1 MIVNVPTQKDFRDL
15 IRLYKVLGYNVSLE
29 LSDWDVY
36 EDQTCVNIESDKIDV
51 YGKTVFY
58 IQKGE
63 PIYPFEVFKED
74 LICGEIK
81 GFSLEV
87 VTAMLHQQKKQIG
100 KTNLKAFIRRRACSA
115 EGGGFDWERT
125 KQGADYWVDIIL
137 SKKFED
143 FKYSKSIL

>member
-29 LSDWDVY
+29 SSDWDVY
-36 EDQTCVNIESDKIDV
+36 EDQTCVNIDSDKLDV

-63 PIYPFEVFKED
+63 PIYPFEVFKKD
-74 LICGEIK
+74 LIDGEIK
-81 GFSLEV
+81 GFPLEV

-100 KTNLKAFIRRRACSA
+100 KTNLKAFIKRRACSA
-115 EGGGFDWERT
+115 KGGGFDWSETR
-125 KQGADYWVDIIL
+125 QGHEYWESVVNNEN
-137 SKKFED
+137 FED

>member
-15 IRLYKVLGYNVSLE
+15 IRFYKMLDYNVSLE

-63 PIYPFEVFKED
+63 PIYPFEVFKVN
-74 LICGEIK
+74 LIDGEIK
-81 GFSLEV
+81 GFPLEV
-87 VTAMLHQQKKQIG
+87 VTAMLLQQKKQIG
-100 KTNLKAFIRRRACSA
+100 KTNLMAFIKQRACSK
-115 EGGGFDWERT
+115 GGEGFDWVETR
-125 KQGADYWVDIIL
+125 QGFDYWNSIIQNEE
-137 SKKFED
+137 FEE
-143 FKYSKSIL
+143 FNYNKSIL

>member
-1 MIVNVPTQKDFRDL
+1 MVVNIPTKKDFKDL
-15 IRLYKVLGYNVSLE
+15 IRFYKILGYNVSLE

-63 PIYPFEVFKED
+63 PIYSFKD
-74 LICGEIK
+74 FKANLISGDIK
-81 GFSLEV
+81 GFPLEV
-87 VTAMLHQQKKQIG
+87 VTAMLHQQKKQLG
-100 KTNLKAFIRRRACSA
+100 KTNLEAFIKSRTCSA
-115 EGGGFDWERT
+115 EGGGFDWEKTR
-125 KQGADYWVDIIL
+125 QEFNYWNRIIHN
-137 SKKFED
+137 KKFKN

>member
-1 MIVNVPTQKDFRDL
+1 MIVNIPTQKDFKDF
-15 IRLYKVLGYNVSLE
+15 IRLYKILGYEVSLE

-63 PIYPFEVFKED
+63 LIYPFEVFKAN
-74 LICGEIK
+74 LINGDIEGFPLEIII
-81 GFSLEV
+81 
-87 VTAMLHQQKKQIG
+87 AMLHQQKKQLG
-100 KTNLKAFIRRRACSA
+100 KTDLMAFIRRKSCSA
-115 EGGGFDWERT
+115 EGGGFDWEETR
-125 KQGADYWVDIIL
+125 QGSDYWASIIV
-137 SKKFED
+137 SEKFEE

>member
-1 MIVNVPTQKDFRDL
+1 MIVNIPTKKDFKDL
-15 IRLYKVLGYNVSLE
+15 IRFYKILGYNVSLE

-36 EDQTCVNIESDKIDV
+36 KDQTCVNIESDKIDV

-63 PIYPFEVFKED
+63 PIYPFEDFKAD
-74 LICGEIK
+74 LISGDIE
-81 GFSLEV
+81 GFPLEV

-100 KTNLKAFIRRRACSA
+100 KTNLMAFIRDRASSA
-115 EGGGFDWERT
+115 TEEGFDWDETRQ
-125 KQGADYWVDIIL
+125 KLDYWFDIIQD
-137 SKKFED
+137 KKFED

>member
-1 MIVNVPTQKDFRDL
+1 MIVNIPTKKDFKDL
-15 IRLYKVLGYNVSLE
+15 IRFYKMLDYNVSLE

-36 EDQTCVNIESDKIDV
+36 EDQTCVNIDSDKIDV

-74 LICGEIK
+74 LIYGEIK
-81 GFSLEV
+81 GFPLEV

-100 KTNLKAFIRRRACSA
+100 KTDLMAFTRRRACSSS
-115 EGGGFDWERT
+115 GGGFDWERT
-125 KQGADYWVDIIL
+125 KQGFDYWNSIIH